1 MKALRL
7 MIAIWTCGALV
18 LAGCGD
24 DSSTETT
31 GGGATTARQEQKT
44 AQQGEESSSKGSATS
59 QDTSKKP
66 TVAAPSGP
74 PPAELVENDLVE
86 GLGPTAEVGDEVTIH
101 YVGASYEDG
110 KEFDASW
117 GERPFT
123 FRLGSGVL
131 LPGGEQGVKGMKSG
145 GRRELI
151 IPPPLAYGKEGS
163 PPLIGPN
170 ETLIFVVD
178 MLAVK

>member
-1 MKALRL
+1 M
-7 MIAIWTCGALV
+7 LV
-18 LAGCGD
+18 GCGD
-24 DSSTETT
+24 EDSPT
-31 GGGATTARQEQKT
+31 GTAGDPTTTARQGEST
-44 AQQGEESSSKGSATS
+44 AERGEKSPSKGPAVS
-59 QDTSKKP
+59 QDTSEKP
-66 TVAAPSGP
+66 IVAAPSGP
-74 PPAELVENDLVE
+74 PPTDLVENDLVE

-117 GERPFT
+117 GEEPFT

-131 LPGGEQGVKGMKSG
+131 IPGGEQGVKGMKAG
-145 GRRELI
+145 GRRELV
-151 IPPPLAYGKEGS
+151 IPPHLAYGKQGS
-163 PPLIGPN
+163 PPLVGPD